1 MHIILIFNYIYI
13 LLSLTLSRLRSGLSI
28 SKLQVADSERE
39 QEEPEEHEN
48 NSDSDEET
56 DLLPNAR
63 CRCSRFFA
71 RLEKRQNTTQHVKQ
85 LETTNRRAF
94 EILTELPDKHF

>member
-1 MHIILIFNYIYI
+1 MYDSRYAYNSYIYI
-13 LLSLTLSRLRSGLSI
+13 LLSLTLSRPRSGLSI

-48 NSDSDEET
+48 DSDSDEET

-63 CRCSRFFA
+63 CRGSRFFFPFFPA
-71 RLEKRQNTTQHVKQ
+71 WRSDKTQHNTSNSLKPPI
-85 LETTNRRAF
+85 E
-94 EILTELPDKHF
+94 EL